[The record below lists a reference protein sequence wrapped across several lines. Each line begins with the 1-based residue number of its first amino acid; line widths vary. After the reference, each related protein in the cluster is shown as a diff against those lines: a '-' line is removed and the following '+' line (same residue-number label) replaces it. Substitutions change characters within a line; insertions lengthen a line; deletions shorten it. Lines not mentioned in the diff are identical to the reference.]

1 MNTVLSFP
9 GIQQISS
16 MFYSGLPRH
25 VEAGKGAW
33 AKRETSLGRIGYKV
47 ENILDLSGQVRW
59 NELLLSPPWVTTV
72 ASYLSEL
79 TANWRW
85 TFALAKRVIEKA
97 SVLAQG
103 DDILY
108 FVNLFAQ
115 DFSEKLLHSTPKNWQ
130 GIVLEVVETKEL
142 TAENVRVM
150 IELRKRWYQIA
161 LDDYPLTVSKNNHM
175 RYHLELLLNAGIS
188 PIVKIDGKDIQWM
201 IGRGERKELKKNL
214 TNLQQRTQWILV
226 AEWAKM
232 SHLPILESLEVKNL
246 LAQWRELR
254 SYWHTQ

>member
-9 GIQQISS
+9 SIQQISS
-16 MFYSGLPRH
+16 FYNSLPRR

-33 AKRETSLGRIGYKV
+33 VKREVWLEYIGHKV

-59 NELLLSPPWVTTV
+59 NELLLSPPRGATV

-79 TANWRW
+79 TANWRE
-85 TFALAKRVIEKA
+85 TFTLAKRVIEKA
-97 SVLAQG
+97 SVLVQG

-115 DFSEKLLHSTPKNWQ
+115 DFSEKLLHSIPKNWQ
-130 GIVLEVVETKEL
+130 GIVLEVVETTEL
-142 TAENVRVM
+142 SEENVRVM

-161 LDDYPLTVSKNNHM
+161 LDDYPLTLSTNNHT
-175 RYHLELLLNAGIS
+175 RYHLELLLNAGIA

-201 IGRGERKELKKNL
+201 IERDERKELKKNL

-254 SYWHTQ
+254 PYWHTQ